1 MQSKE
6 IEFAEPRIGF
16 VSTRIAGTDGVSL
29 ELGKWAT
36 VLEEMGIECYYIT
49 GESDRPEERTAII
62 EEAHFNHPAILDISR
77 TAFEMEQRTPELTNH
92 IFEMT
97 RIIRDKLA
105 DAIQQLGVNHIIAQN
120 CLTIPMNVP
129 LGLAIVA
136 EIQEMGIGCTAHHH
150 DFYWERDRFL
160 INAVDDFLRYAF
172 PPALPQ
178 IQHVCINSLA
188 AEEFSRRT
196 GQSCRIIPNV
206 MDFENP
212 PPRPDDYARTFRG
225 EIGLAENDLL
235 ILQPTRVV
243 ERKGIEHAIELCH
256 RLDKERAKLVITHKS
271 GDEGEA
277 YRQRLVEFSEIM
289 GVQLVF
295 ADEHISDSRGTDTQ
309 GRKLFTLHDAFSQ
322 ADLVAYPSEYEG
334 FGNAFLEAIYFKC
347 PVFCNRYAIYRTD
360 IEPCGFKVALFDGFV
375 TNETVEDVRRILED
389 ASYREAMVVHNYDVG
404 KRFFSYDVLRN
415 EFQIMIRRPQNIY
428 RLLGR
433 NPRFRQRMAGG
444 EDILIGAKV

>member
-6 IEFAEPRIGF
+6 MEFAEPRIGF

-29 ELGKWAT
+29 EIDKWAT
-36 VLEEMGIECYYIT
+36 VLEEMNIECYYIT

-77 TAFEMEQRTPELTNH
+77 ASFEMEQRTPELTNQ
-92 IFEMT
+92 IFEMSGT
-97 RIIRDKLA
+97 IRNKLSE
-105 DAIQQLGVNHIIAQN
+105 AIRQCGVNIIIAQN
-120 CLTIPMNVP
+120 CLTIPMNIP
-129 LGLAIVA
+129 LGIALVA
-136 EIQEMGIGCTAHHH
+136 EIQELGMGCVAHHH

-178 IQHVCINSLA
+178 IQHVVINSIA

-206 MDFENP
+206 MDFGNP
-212 PPRPDDYARTFRG
+212 PPPPDDYARSFRS
-225 EIGLAENDLL
+225 EIGLADGDLM
-235 ILQPTRVV
+235 ILQPTRIV

-256 RLDKERAKLVITHKS
+256 RLDKEHAKLVITHES

-277 YRQRLVEFSEIM
+277 YKQRLVEFAEIM
-289 GVQLVF
+289 DVELVF
-295 ADEHISDSRGTDTQ
+295 ADEHISDQRGTDAK
-309 GRKLFTLHDAFSQ
+309 GRKLFTLEDAFSQ

-360 IEPCGFKVALFDGFV
+360 IEPCGFKCALFDGFV

-389 ASYREAMVVHNYDVG
+389 ASYREAMVAHNYDVG
-404 KRFFSYDVLRN
+404 NRFFSYDVLRD
-415 EFQIMIRRPQNIY
+415 EFELMIRRPHNIY
-428 RLLGR
+428 RLLAR
-433 NPRFRQRMAGG
+433 NPKFRQRIAMVRDA
-444 EDILIGAKV
+444 